1 MTVLEYDTFT
11 AGAVDPSKWVPL
23 QLPTPDGS
31 MWSYGDPQAKVE
43 AHGGTMSITVNPF
56 RLKHDSVHMLDAPKH
71 LLVTPHPIPGPP
83 PGPKISPETPPPNST
98 ATPH

>member
-43 AHGGTMSITVNPF
+43 AHGGIERDSAF
-56 RLKHDSVHMLDAPKH
+56 RL
-71 LLVTPHPIPGPP
+71 TPIEIRIQKLRPP
-83 PGPKISPETPPPNST
+83 PRTPNL
-98 ATPH
+98 

>member
-43 AHGGTMSITVNPF
+43 AHGGTISAASQPGQGAAFCVVLPSRSSVGSGRAVSI
-56 RLKHDSVHMLDAPKH
+56 
-71 LLVTPHPIPGPP
+71 
-83 PGPKISPETPPPNST
+83 
-98 ATPH
+98 

>member
-43 AHGGTMSITVNPF
+43 AHGGTMSITVKPF
-56 RLKHDSVHMLDAPKH
+56 PLKHDSLHMIDDPKP
-71 LLVTPHPIPGPP
+71 LLLTPHPLPVPP
-83 PGPKISPETPPPNST
+83 AGAKSSPQLAAPRQ
-98 ATPH
+98 HRK

>member
-31 MWSYGDPQAKVE
+31 MWSYGDPHAEVE
-43 AHGGTMSITVNPF
+43 ATAGHCRS
-56 RLKHDSVHMLDAPKH
+56 R
-71 LLVTPHPIPGPP
+71 
-83 PGPKISPETPPPNST
+83 ST
-98 ATPH
+98 HSG